1 MRMSYL
7 VCKFE
12 EVVFSDGDCM
22 KILAVDA
29 SGQVASVAVATENG
43 ILAEYSVDYLKTHS
57 QTLLPMSDEV
67 LRMTDTDKQEID
79 AIAVSE
85 GPGSFT
91 GLRIGVATVK
101 GLAAAL
107 RKPVIAV
114 PTLQML
120 AGNFLGNS
128 GLICPMM
135 DARRNQVYT
144 AVYRCEGEELVPV
157 IAQKAC
163 ALEEILAE
171 LNALEQPVVLLGD
184 GVDAYKAQIQ
194 AGLTGDYRLAALHR
208 NRQRAGSLATIALQ
222 KAKNG
227 QMIPGSELVPEY
239 LRLSQAERERMEREQ
254 Q

>member
-57 QTLLPMSDEV
+57 QTLLPMIDEV

-135 DARRNQVYT
+135 DALRR
-144 AVYRCEGEELVPV
+144 RH
-157 IAQKAC
+157 
-163 ALEEILAE
+163 AL
-171 LNALEQPVVLLGD
+171 
-184 GVDAYKAQIQ
+184 
-194 AGLTGDYRLAALHR
+194 
-208 NRQRAGSLATIALQ
+208 
-222 KAKNG
+222 
-227 QMIPGSELVPEY
+227 
-239 LRLSQAERERMEREQ
+239 
-254 Q
+254 